1 MEQEIIDKLRRI
13 YKETTNEVAREG
25 AKKKLQDAG
34 IPLTA
39 EATPSEPKK
48 KTEPKATKPKSEPRA
63 KAEPK
68 AEPKS
73 SSKSDNDTYCDE
85 LIAEAKKRKAKA
97 KANAQ
102 KRANAPKKSPSTK
115 TKEAVEKTAT
125 RVEKSV
131 ETRAKKGEVKVEE
144 LEKLIAEYQ
153 DAIKK
158 LQALLSKVKSGKKFA
173 QGGKMGVMDAESS
186 KEYHKIK
193 DHSCGCGDK
202 MAKGGAIEHGL
213 EVGDKIY
220 YKTDNLII
228 VEKNGENFFVNINNG
243 KRLTSK
249 EFYAMSDKDSIKFS
263 KMAKGGG
270 IKTFKSNEKNM
281 GMIYLKF
288 ANPKYNYSSSNTN
301 NFNESE
307 AREHYVGKMVNVS
320 MTEKRNMQKILDI
333 VLVCKYAKG
342 GELIGK
348 QKNLDQNKNGI
359 IDSEDLKM
367 IRENK
372 MARGGGVKAR
382 TTFEVDRHYS
392 ALKEGKRESRK
403 YANVEMRGGAVYHRR
418 NANQYGKTKGGN
430 TYYEHHENRID
441 SGRFLADGGNIE
453 NLPYKLKARI
463 KKHIYGYMITEK
475 LLKEGEKREWLR
487 TMGGRGLGSELLPS
501 EGRQKSQSFGDLVID
516 ILRYRSENK

>member
-39 EATPSEPKK
+39 EATSSEPKK

-173 QGGKMGVMDAESS
+173 EGGNMGMMDSEHS

-193 DHSCGCGDK
+193 NHHCGCGDK
-202 MAKGGAIEHGL
+202 MAKGGGISHGL
-213 EVGDKIY
+213 EAGDKISY
-220 YKTDNLII
+220 IDGNLLFVANNRKSFII
-228 VEKNGENFFVNINNG
+228 NISQG
-243 KRLTSK
+243 KRISSAELNKMTNKEQLAFEFGKMADGGQVKLTRGKSLYEI
-249 EFYAMSDKDSIKFS
+249 EFYNEGEKEKAVASKHNDAFYEIERGKHKGSLVHISDVINPY
-263 KMAKGGG
+263 G
-270 IKTFKSNEKNM
+270 KS
-281 GMIYLKF
+281 
-288 ANPKYNYSSSNTN
+288 
-301 NFNESE
+301 
-307 AREHYVGKMVNVS
+307 
-320 MTEKRNMQKILDI
+320 
-333 VLVCKYAKG
+333 
-342 GELIGK
+342 
-348 QKNLDQNKNGI
+348 
-359 IDSEDLKM
+359 
-367 IRENK
+367 

-382 TTFEVDRHYS
+382 TTVEVDRHYS
-392 ALKEGKRESRK
+392 ALKEGKRVSRK
-403 YANVEMRGGAVYHRR
+403 YANVEIRGGGVYHRR
-418 NANQYGKTKGGN
+418 NANQHGKVKGGK
-430 TYYEHHENRID
+430 TYYEHHENRVD
-441 SGRFLADGGNIE
+441 KARYLANGGNIE